1 MSEVGKPHNLGASPR
16 GATGATP
23 SHPRR
28 GVTPKT
34 APITRTSV
42 QHKSVPKHKPLPQHK
57 PAQRRAHSEGA
68 SEAKIQTNQK
78 ISSWLRHHR
87 LMALDS
93 FGRVVK
99 APFASLMTW
108 AVLAIALALPASL
121 YIFLNN
127 AQLVTSNWDGTAQM
141 SLFLKLEM
149 SEKRSEQLADDLRQR
164 SDIAS
169 VQYVSRAQALS
180 EFKQF
185 SGFGEALDYLDGNPL
200 PSVLVVRPAAGKINQ
215 QEQLLQE
222 LQSLPEVDEAQ
233 LDLAWVKRLYY
244 IMELAQRMVL
254 ALAVL
259 LGIAVLLVVGNT
271 IRLAIES
278 RRDEIIIVKLV
289 GGTNAFVRRPFL
301 YTGIWYGLGGG
312 LMAWG
317 IINVSLIWLSG
328 PVRALASVYSS
339 SFELVGLGMA
349 DSLLLIISGTVLGWL
364 GAWVAV
370 GRHLGEIEPR

>member
-16 GATGATP
+16 GAVGATP

-34 APITRTSV
+34 APVTRTSA
-42 QHKSVPKHKPLPQHK
+42 QHKPVQKNKPLPQHK
-57 PAQRRAHSEGA
+57 PTQRRAHSEGA
-68 SEAKIQTNQK
+68 SEAKVQTNQK

-87 LMALDS
+87 LMASDS
-93 FGRVVK
+93 FSRVVK

>member
-1 MSEVGKPHNLGASPR
+1 MSEVGKPHGRGASPR
-16 GATGATP
+16 GASGATP
-23 SHPRR
+23 LQPQRR
-28 GVTPKT
+28 GVTKRT
-34 APITRTSV
+34 SGSSRTNRTSV
-42 QHKSVPKHKPLPQHK
+42 PVKRSG
-57 PAQRRAHSEGA
+57 SEGA
-68 SEAKIQTNQK
+68 SESKVQTNQK
-78 ISSWLRHHR
+78 MSSWLRHHR
-87 LMALDS
+87 LMASDS
-93 FGRVVK
+93 LWRVLK
-99 APFASLMTW
+99 TPFASLMTW

-127 AQLVTSNWDGTAQM
+127 AQLVTSNWDGAAQM
-141 SLFLKLEM
+141 SLFLNLDT
-149 SEKRSEQLADDLRQR
+149 SEQRSEALAENLRQR

-169 VQYVSRAQALS
+169 VQYISREQALG

-200 PSVLVVRPAAGKINQ
+200 PSVLVVRPAAGQINQ
-215 QEQLLQE
+215 QETLLQE

-244 IMELAQRMVL
+244 IMELAQRAVS

-271 IRLAIES
+271 IRLAIEN
-278 RRDEIIIVKLV
+278 RRDEIVIVKLV
-289 GGTNAFVRRPFL
+289 GGTDAFVRRPFL

-312 LMAWG
+312 MMAWA
-317 IINVSLIWLSG
+317 IINLSLIWLSG

-339 SFELVGLGMA
+339 SFELVGLGLA

-370 GRHLGEIEPR
+370 GRHLGDVEPR

>member
-1 MSEVGKPHNLGASPR
+1 MSEVGKPHNRGASPR

-23 SHPRR
+23 LGARR
-28 GVTPKT
+28 GVTPKG
-34 APITRTSV
+34 APKAATPART
-42 QHKSVPKHKPLPQHK
+42 QTPRKPSSKRPG
-57 PAQRRAHSEGA
+57 SEGA
-68 SEAKIQTNQK
+68 SEHKVQTNQK
-78 ISSWLRHHR
+78 MSSWLRHHR
-87 LMALDS
+87 LMATDS
-93 FGRVVK
+93 LWRVLRT
-99 APFASLMTW
+99 PFASLMTW

-127 AQLVTSNWDGTAQM
+127 AQLVTSNWDGAAQM
-141 SLFLKLEM
+141 SLFLKTDV
-149 SEKRSEQLADDLRQR
+149 SEQRAESLAEDLRQR
-164 SDIAS
+164 DDIAS
-169 VQYVSRAQALS
+169 VQYISREQALG
-180 EFKQF
+180 EFKEF

-200 PSVLVVRPAAGKINQ
+200 PSVLVVRPAAGQVNQ
-215 QEQLLQE
+215 QEQLLSE
-222 LQSLPEVDEAQ
+222 LQSLTEVDEAQ

-244 IMELAQRMVL
+244 IMELAQRAVS

-271 IRLAIES
+271 IRLAIEN
-278 RRDEIIIVKLV
+278 RRDEIVIVKLV

-312 LMAWG
+312 VMAWM
-317 IINVSLIWLSG
+317 IINLSLIWLAG

-349 DSLLLIISGTVLGWL
+349 DSLLLIMSGTLLGWL

-370 GRHLGEIEPR
+370 GRHLGDIEPR